1 MIKAPHFSIML
12 ALALVACAGN
22 GPPPPANF
30 AIQAHTRSVNATT
43 FKVLVSGI
51 AFSPGGQVAIT
62 YTNVPNRPGVQNG
75 SLQATVE
82 PDGTFNY
89 VEDFNCTTNDPR
101 DIGTVLVAAHDLAS
115 GHVALKNIPANA
127 WLCQDH

>member
-89 VEDFNCTTNDPR
+89 VEDSTARLMIRETLALCWSPHTISPL
-101 DIGTVLVAAHDLAS
+101 GTS
-115 GHVALKNIPANA
+115 R
-127 WLCQDH
+127 